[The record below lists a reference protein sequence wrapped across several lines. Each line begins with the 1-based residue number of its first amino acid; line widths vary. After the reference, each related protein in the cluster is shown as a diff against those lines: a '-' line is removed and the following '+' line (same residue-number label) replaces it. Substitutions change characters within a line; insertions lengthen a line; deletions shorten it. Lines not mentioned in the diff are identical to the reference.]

1 MDWESMFCPWTGR
14 VVTKTRN
21 DLKWPKMTLSDFL
34 NDLKWP
40 KMTQNDFDW
49 FLKWLKMTQ
58 SDLEWYKKWLKMTQ
72 NDLEWFLKWP
82 KVTKYA
88 LVWCEQCSVD
98 KIWIGW
104 IGSDRIGLFISVC
117 GFNFTWFSIWF
128 SVFLKIQ
135 TGFPFLF
142 PVCLR
147 SDRQLSTS
155 TDLEQPQDANGI
167 ERNAWQSNCR

>member
-1 MDWESMFCPWTGR
+1 
-14 VVTKTRN
+14 
-21 DLKWPKMTLSDFL
+21 
-34 NDLKWP
+34 
-40 KMTQNDFDW
+40 MTQNDP
-49 FLKWLKMTQ
+49 KWLWLISKMTQ
-58 SDLEWYKKWLKMTQ
+58 SDLEWFKKWLKMTQ
-72 NDLEWFLKWP
+72 NDLEWFLKWS

-135 TGFPFLF
+135 SNRVFHFFSGLSSIWPPNKHLHWSRTAARRKWYWEEC
-142 PVCLR
+142 VT
-147 SDRQLSTS
+147 RQLS
-155 TDLEQPQDANGI
+155 LK
-167 ERNAWQSNCR
+167 